1 MKKLIGLFLC
11 AALLGSTFV
20 GCASS
25 GGTSSA
31 ASGGT
36 AASSAAETKAS
47 DIKAVLILPGS
58 INDQGWNAS
67 NCAGAKACNAKLG
80 TKIEYVE
87 NVKEADFEATFT
99 QYAERGYNLVMAAGN
114 QFDKA
119 CEAVA
124 PKFKDVTFTVVNGTD
139 SKSSNMAPI
148 FVKEYEGAYL
158 AGIIAGNVT
167 KNGKIATMGGQSS
180 KAMGQ
185 LLDTYEAA
193 AVQAAKANGLSS
205 AKATRSYLDSWEDLS
220 VGKQVTKQ
228 MINNGADTVFCYAN
242 EASLGSIS
250 AAGEAG
256 AKFIGFAGNKNSV
269 NKCVVASIDEDYSN
283 LYIWALQEFM
293 AGKLK
298 GAQEAGI
305 AQGIFKPVYS
315 DSITKATKDAVAK
328 AEEEIKSGKINLK
341 QYFKE

>member
-25 GGTSSA
+25 GGTPSA
-31 ASGGT
+31 TSGGT
-36 AASSAAETKAS
+36 AASSAAGIKAS

-158 AGIIAGNVT
+158 AGIIAGSVT
-167 KNGKIATMGGQSS
+167 KNGKIATMGGAVEQSDGPAAGHLRS
-180 KAMGQ
+180 RRGTDGQGERLEQREGHPLLSGQ
-185 LLDTYEAA
+185 LGRPFGW
-193 AVQAAKANGLSS
+193 Q
-205 AKATRSYLDSWEDLS
+205 
-220 VGKQVTKQ
+220 
-228 MINNGADTVFCYAN
+228 
-242 EASLGSIS
+242 
-250 AAGEAG
+250 
-256 AKFIGFAGNKNSV
+256 AGNK
-269 NKCVVASIDEDYSN
+269 ADD
-283 LYIWALQEFM
+283 Q
-293 AGKLK
+293 
-298 GAQEAGI
+298 
-305 AQGIFKPVYS
+305 
-315 DSITKATKDAVAK
+315 
-328 AEEEIKSGKINLK
+328 
-341 QYFKE
+341 